1 MKSRFES
8 AEWVTYRPEIR
19 VVDCTIRDGGLMNN
33 HRFSDDFVRTIYNA
47 CAAAGVDYVEV
58 GYKASG
64 KIYPAKEY
72 GPWKYCGEDDLR
84 RVIGDKRP
92 DVKLCAMADAER
104 TDYHEDILPREKSVL
119 DVIRVACYAHQV
131 PTAIDMVEDAHQKGY
146 ETTLNLMAISTVPD
160 FELDKALEIIAR
172 SSVDV
177 MYIVDSYGA
186 LYGEQIDD
194 LMNRFKEVTK
204 GTKKR
209 IGIHTHN
216 NLQLAFA
223 NTITAIIAGATML
236 DATMYGLGRG
246 AGNCHLELLLGFLKN
261 PKYLQRP
268 ILQCVQETI
277 LPLTKNLDWG
287 YSIPYSITGQL
298 NEHPRDAIKMRA
310 GEKPD
315 NYVAFFDEMSE

>member
-8 AEWVTYRPEIR
+8 AEWVTYRPEIK

-33 HRFSDDFVRTIYNA
+33 HRFSDDFVRAIYNA
-47 CAAAGVDYVEV
+47 DADAGVDYVEL
-58 GYKASG
+58 GYKGSR
-64 KIYPAKEY
+64 KIFSPTEY
-72 GPWKYCGEDDLR
+72 GPWKYCSEDDVR
-84 RVIGDKRP
+84 RVIGEKRP
-92 DVKLCAMADAER
+92 GVKLCAMADAER
-104 TDYHEDILPREKSVL
+104 TDYHEDFLPREQSAL
-119 DVIRVACYAHQV
+119 DVLRIACYAHQI

-160 FELDKALEIIAR
+160 FELDKSLEVVAR
-172 SSVDV
+172 SSVDT

-186 LYGEQIDD
+186 LYGEQVDD
-194 LMNRFKEVTK
+194 LMNRFKEVIK

-209 IGIHTHN
+209 IGIHTHDN
-216 NLQLAFA
+216 MRLAFA

-236 DATMYGLGRG
+236 DATMFGLGRG

-277 LPLTKNLDWG
+277 LPLGKNLDWG
-287 YSIPYSITGQL
+287 YSIPYAITGQL

-315 NYVAFFDEMSE
+315 NYVAFFDEMNE